1 MNLHSFIKNCCKL
14 SAKRCFAITF
24 IMMIAFCNA
33 FGQTALEKG
42 FANPP
47 LAARTRAYWWWLNGN
62 VTKEALTK
70 DLEWMK
76 KIGMGGSLIFDA
88 GEPAGPVPVG
98 PMFGSPEWRDLF
110 KHAIKEADRLGLE
123 LTLSAQSGWN
133 LGGPTVTADEASKHI
148 TWSETSITGPLKY
161 KKALEIPKSRDHYY
175 RDSYLLAYKLKDTTK
190 TNRPAI
196 TKLESKL
203 LFKEL
208 GWSGGDGSQLLQ
220 DTIAVPGEED
230 VLAKDVI
237 DISDKLSADGI
248 LNWDVPD
255 GFWKVVR
262 FGYTNSGGK
271 VSTSSGNW
279 KGYVVDYLDS
289 TALKTYWDKVIEPLI
304 DDVGPLAGKSFK
316 GFETDSWEG
325 GGVNWTLKFPEE
337 FRKRRGYDI
346 RPFLLVVSGKIVDSR
361 EVSNRFLNDFRK
373 TIGDCFADNHYG
385 VFARLAHKHNMII
398 HCEASGPH
406 LGPFD
411 GLKNLGRTDAPMGE
425 FWVKSPHRPTEDSR
439 FFMKC
444 AGSAAHTYGKTIACG
459 EGFTSIGPHWND
471 ILWSSQKPTFDHEA
485 CAGLNLTY
493 IHAFTC
499 SPKEMGIPGQEYF
512 AGTHFDPQLTW
523 ANQAGA
529 FVGYLNRCQFLL
541 QQGLFVADVCYY
553 YGDQVPNV
561 PGRKHSDPARVMPGY
576 DYDHVSEEVL
586 LTRMSVKN
594 GRIVLPDGMSYSL
607 MVLPNFK
614 ILSLPALKKIKE
626 LVDAGAKVAGPKPM
640 RSSTLQNF
648 PFCEEEFKRIADD
661 LWDNG
666 EISDKPARE
675 VLASLKV
682 SPDLE
687 TIGDTIPDFLHRRA
701 GDSDIYFLSNPTSHP
716 IQVTATFR
724 INGKQPELWNPVNGD
739 IRLLRQFRQ
748 SNGRTSVPLEFAAFG
763 SAFVVFRHKGLATV
777 DAQPNFFQPSTLQ
790 ELTNP
795 WTVKFDSVWG
805 GPAKPVIFTKLEDWT
820 KRSEEGIKYYS
831 GTATYSTTFAFNKDK
846 SQKDAQILLDLG
858 LVKEIAEVR
867 LNGKKIGVLW
877 CPPWNMDI
885 TKALKNGENALEIDV
900 VNLWPNRLIGDGKLP
915 IEKRFA
921 KTNVG
926 AYYTKPLKGPDHVLL
941 ESGLL
946 GPVRLIFQQL
956 IK

>member
-1 MNLHSFIKNCCKL
+1 MILFSIIKKCCKQ
-14 SAKRCFAITF
+14 SAKGCLAFIFILMVTF
-24 IMMIAFCNA
+24 SSTI
-33 FGQTALEKG
+33 GQTNLEKG

-47 LAARTRAYWWWLNGN
+47 LSARTRAYWWWLNGN
-62 VTKEALTK
+62 VTKEAITK

-76 KIGMGGSLIFDA
+76 KTGMGGSLIFDA

-98 PMFGSPEWRDLF
+98 PMFGSKEWRELF

-148 TWSETSITGPLKY
+148 TWSETRITGPIKF
-161 KKALEIPKSRDHYY
+161 KKALSIPKNRDDYY
-175 RDSYLLAYKLKDTTK
+175 RDSYLLAYKLKDTIKTK
-190 TNRPAI
+190 RPAI
-196 TKLESKL
+196 SKLESKL

-208 GWSGGDGSQLLQ
+208 GMNGGDGSQLLL
-220 DTIAVPGEED
+220 DTIATPGEED
-230 VLAKDVI
+230 VLSKDVI
-237 DISDKLSADGI
+237 DISDKLLADGT
-248 LNWDVPD
+248 LDWDVPQ
-255 GFWKVVR
+255 GLWQVVR
-262 FGYTNSGGK
+262 FGYTNSGSK

-289 TALKTYWDKVIEPLI
+289 TALKTYWNKVIEPLI

-337 FRKRRGYDI
+337 FKKRRGYDI
-346 RPFLLVVSGKIVDSR
+346 RPYLLTVTGLIVDNR
-361 EVSNRFLNDFRK
+361 EVSNRFLADFRK

-385 VFARLAHKHNMII
+385 VLAKLAHQHNMII

-444 AGSAAHTYGKTIACG
+444 AGSAAHTYGKPIACG

-523 ANQAGA
+523 ANQAMA
-529 FVGYLNRCQFLL
+529 FVGYLNRCQYML

-553 YGDQVPNV
+553 YGDHVPNV
-561 PGRKHSDPARVMPGY
+561 PTRKHSDPARVMPGY
-576 DYDHVSEEVL
+576 DYDHISEEVL
-586 LTRMSVKN
+586 LTRMSVRN
-594 GRIVLPDGMSYSL
+594 GRIALPDGMSYSL
-607 MVLPNFK
+607 MVLPKFK

-626 LVDAGAKVAGPKPM
+626 LVDAGAKVTGPKPL
-640 RSSTLQNF
+640 RTSTLQNF
-648 PFCEEEFKRIADD
+648 PLCEVEFKEIADE
-661 LWDNG
+661 LWNDG
-666 EISDKPARE
+666 KIIDKPARE
-675 VLASLKV
+675 VLASMQI

-687 TIGDTIPDFLHRRA
+687 TVGDTVPDFIHRRT

-716 IQVTATFR
+716 VKVTATFR

-739 IRLLRQFRQ
+739 IRLLRQFNQ
-748 SNGRTSVPLEFAAFG
+748 TNGRTSVPLEFSAFG
-763 SAFVVFRHKGLATV
+763 SAFVVFRKNAKVSGEEGL
-777 DAQPNFFQPSTLQ
+777 NFPQLNTLQ
-790 ELTNP
+790 ELTKP
-795 WTVKFDSVWG
+795 WTVKFDSAWG
-805 GPAKPVIFTKLEDWT
+805 GPAKPVIFAKLEDWT

-831 GTATYSTTFAFNKDK
+831 GTATYRTTFAFKK
-846 SQKDAQILLDLG
+846 EKKQKAGHIFLDLG
-858 LVKEIAEVR
+858 VVKEIAEVR

-877 CPPWNMDI
+877 CPPWNLDI
-885 TKALKNGENALEIDV
+885 TKAIKKGENELEIDV

-915 IEKRFA
+915 VEKRYA
-921 KTNVG
+921 KTNV
-926 AYYTKPLKGPDHVLL
+926 AVYYTKPLKGPDHVLL
-941 ESGLL
+941 ESGLM

>member
-1 MNLHSFIKNCCKL
+1 MV
-14 SAKRCFAITF
+14 TF
-24 IMMIAFCNA
+24 SSTI
-33 FGQTALEKG
+33 GQTNLEKG

-62 VTKEALTK
+62 VTKEAIKK

-88 GEPAGPVPVG
+88 GQPAGPVPTG
-98 PMFGSPEWRDLF
+98 PMFGSPEWRELF
-110 KHAIKEADRLGLE
+110 RFAIKEADRLGLE

-148 TWSETSITGPLKY
+148 TWSETRLTGPTKFSQKL
-161 KKALEIPKSRDHYY
+161 AMPKNRDDYY
-175 RDSYLLAYKLKDTTK
+175 RDSYVLAYKLKDTSK
-190 TNRPAI
+190 TTRPAI
-196 TKLESKL
+196 DKLESKL

-208 GWSGGDGSQLLQ
+208 GGSGGNGSQLLV
-220 DTIAVPGEED
+220 DIPGSSYEED
-230 VLAKDVI
+230 VLSKDVI
-237 DISDKLSADGI
+237 DLSDKLSADGTLI
-248 LNWDVPD
+248 WEVPA
-255 GFWKVVR
+255 GIWQVVR

-304 DDVGPLAGKSFK
+304 DDVGLLAGKSFK

-325 GGVNWTLKFPEE
+325 GGVNWTLKFPGE
-337 FRKRRGYDI
+337 FKKRRGYDI
-346 RPFLLVVSGKIVDSR
+346 RPYLLVATGKIVDNR
-361 EVSNRFLNDFRK
+361 EVSNRFLADFRK

-385 VFARLAHKHNMII
+385 VLAKLAHKHNMII

-425 FWVKSPHRPTEDSR
+425 FWVKSPHRPTEDTR

-471 ILWSSQKPTFDHEA
+471 VLWSSQKPTFDHEA

-499 SPKEMGIPGQEYF
+499 SPKEMGIPGQQYF

-529 FVGYLNRCQFLL
+529 FVGYLNRCQFML

-561 PGRKHSDPARVMPGY
+561 PGRKHSDPAHVMPGY
-576 DYDHVSEEVL
+576 DYDHISEEVL

-607 MVLPNFK
+607 LVLPDFK
-614 ILSLPALKKIKE
+614 ILSLPALKKIRE
-626 LVDAGAKVAGPKPM
+626 LVAAGAKVAGVKPQ
-640 RSSTLQNF
+640 RTSTLQNY
-648 PFCEEEFKRIADD
+648 PECEDEFNRIAGE
-661 LWDNG
+661 LWDRG
-666 EISDKPARE
+666 KISDKPTRE
-675 VLASLKV
+675 ILESMQIA
-682 SPDLE
+682 PDME
-687 TIGDTIPDFLHRRA
+687 SDGDTIPDYLHRRI
-701 GDSDIYFLSNPTSHP
+701 GNTDIYFISNPTAHP
-716 IQVTATFR
+716 IKVKATFR
-724 INGKQPELWNPVNGD
+724 INGKQPELWDPVTGN
-739 IRLLRQFRQ
+739 IRILPQFNQ
-748 SNGRTSVPLEFAAFG
+748 SGGRTSVPLEFVAYG
-763 SAFVVFRHKGLATV
+763 SAFVVFRNKSTV
-777 DAQPNFFQPSTLQ
+777 VDEVKSNFPQLNILQ

-795 WTVKFDSVWG
+795 WIVKFDSAWG
-805 GPAKPVIFTKLEDWT
+805 GPAKPVTFTKLEDWT
-820 KRSEEGIKYYS
+820 KHAEEGIKYYS
-831 GTATYSTTFAFNKDK
+831 GTATYHTTFSFKTVEN
-846 SQKDAQILLDLG
+846 QKTAHIYLDLG
-858 LVKEIAEVR
+858 VVKEIAEVR
-867 LNGKKIGVLW
+867 LNGRSLGVLW
-877 CPPWNMDI
+877 CPPWNLEI
-885 TKALKNGENALEIDV
+885 TDALKNGDNTLEIDV

-915 IEKRFA
+915 LEKRFA
-921 KTNVG
+921 KTNV
-926 AYYTKPLKGPDHVLL
+926 AVYYSKPQKGPDHELL
-941 ESGLL
+941 QSGLL
-946 GPVRLIFQQL
+946 GPVTIKIAKQL
-956 IK
+956 Y